1 MSKKALLK
9 LLRDR
14 QGTYISGNE
23 LGTILGI
30 SRAAVWKM
38 VKALREQ
45 GYRIESR
52 TNKGYF
58 LVEESH
64 QILEEEITHSLH
76 TRVLGRPLQLMES
89 VESTNTLVRQQSEQG
104 LQEGYTLVALQQ
116 TGGKGRQ
123 GRRFHSPRGGVYM
136 SVYLRPKI
144 RVQDLT
150 LITFAGAVSVAKAA
164 EECTGIPVE
173 IKWIND
179 LLIGERKLC
188 GILTE
193 ASMEAETG
201 EISSVIVGIG
211 LNVEQA
217 PELED
222 GKKSV
227 SLEQMVSFTI
237 NKNELIARILDHLE
251 ENLENIQSN
260 HREVLLNA
268 YRSRLK
274 LLGKQVS
281 IRMQGESFL
290 CTAVDLDETGGL
302 VVKFPDGRCRTLRP
316 GEASVLIQK

>member
-1 MSKKALLK
+1 
-9 LLRDR
+9 
-14 QGTYISGNE
+14 
-23 LGTILGI
+23 
-30 SRAAVWKM
+30 
-38 VKALREQ
+38 
-45 GYRIESR
+45 
-52 TNKGYF
+52 
-58 LVEESH
+58 
-64 QILEEEITHSLH
+64 
-76 TRVLGRPLQLMES
+76 
-89 VESTNTLVRQQSEQG
+89 
-104 LQEGYTLVALQQ
+104 
-116 TGGKGRQ
+116 
-123 GRRFHSPRGGVYM
+123 M